1 MTAFRLACVLA
12 CALTFGSVAGVHPAA
27 AQMTVKVVVND
38 LPITS
43 YDIAQRAA
51 LLKLTVRPPNPTQA
65 AIDELIQERLQFQE
79 AGRMGVKVP
88 DSQVNQ
94 AFDSIA
100 QRVKLTP
107 AQLGQVLAQ
116 AGSSAAE
123 LKSRLR
129 TQLMWGEVVR
139 KKFRGSG
146 GVSDQDVVR
155 ALAAK
160 GTGNISHKTVE
171 WDLVKITFVVPAKT
185 AAAGRPARMT
195 EAEQLRAR
203 FTSCEQGIPLAR
215 GLPAVVVKPLG
226 KRMES
231 DLPKPMIEI
240 LNSIPVGHLGK
251 PDNGENGIDMIA
263 VCGRRELASDAA
275 ARAEMRDELTNEQ
288 GNLAA
293 RRYLRDLQRNAV
305 IEYR

>member
-1 MTAFRLACVLA
+1 MACVLA
-12 CALTFGSVAGVHPAA
+12 CALTFGAAADIRPAA

-51 LLKLTVRPPNPTQA
+51 LLKLTMRPPNPTQA
-65 AIDELIQERLQFQE
+65 ATEELIQERLQFQE
-79 AGRMGVKVP
+79 ASRMGIKVP

-107 AQLGQVLAQ
+107 AQLTQVLSQ
-116 AGSSAAE
+116 SGSSAAE

-129 TQLMWGEVVR
+129 AQMVWGEVVR
-139 KKFRGSG
+139 RKFRGSG
-146 GVSDQDVVR
+146 GVSDQDVVQ
-155 ALAAK
+155 ALVAK
-160 GTGNISHKTVE
+160 GNTNNTHKTTE
-171 WDLVKITFVVPAKT
+171 WDLTKITFVVPAKT
-185 AAAGRPARMT
+185 ANAARPARMT

-203 FTSCEQGIPLAR
+203 FTSCEQGIALAK
-215 GLPAVVVKPLG
+215 GIPGVVVKPLG
-226 KRMES
+226 RRLES
-231 DLPKPMIEI
+231 DLPKEMATL

-251 PDNGENGIDMIA
+251 PDAGSNGIDLIA
-263 VCGRRELASDAA
+263 VCGKRELASDAA
-275 ARAEMRDELTNEQ
+275 ARAEVRDELSNEQ